1 MSNQNMTPKKH
12 KYLDENSSQ
21 ILDYDSELNGK
32 LISPPY
38 TSDESSHPNHQHND
52 HLNHQHNLRH
62 RNSYRASISTN
73 NTLSSPRSSE
83 VMGEMIYDSGNNS
96 IDMGKNM
103 MGVNKE
109 SYMIMNHENEK
120 IIPNNTKSPIGQ
132 TIDDLV
138 IQRLSSSKRKKMR
151 RIPSSSRNISSKMEM
166 EINHQKNVI
175 NIANDEP
182 NTRNYNS
189 SSFKFTSLID
199 TNSEEFNSMPH
210 SMQKK
215 ILQMI
220 RNRQSAQ
227 KHRDKQKIERQNLIQ
242 ENMSLRARIVEL
254 TNELQ
259 ELRAK
264 QLAILE
270 QEGMLSHIKNGYR
283 FTNYNMNTQL
293 SNISGNIIASK
304 RIDNINNGVNNRN
317 SLGNEDTEINHHN
330 IICNDNLLNEKSKT
344 KIDNIGVKSQEIDC
358 GFDFVPVD
366 EYSNIGI
373 WNSICD
379 TGHVNANSGNH
390 PTVNN
395 NNIVRNGNLCNQLT
409 IHPNIDVLPWI
420 GGVGVGGVGGVGGVV
435 TWNKQSNFVEDMLIS
450 SK

>member
-1 MSNQNMTPKKH
+1 MNNQNITPKKH
-12 KYLDENSSQ
+12 KYVNENSSQ
-21 ILDYDSELNGK
+21 MLDYENELNGK

-38 TSDESSHPNHQHND
+38 TSDESSHSNHQSND
-52 HLNHQHNLRH
+52 RLNHQHNLRH
-62 RNSYRASISTN
+62 INSYRASISTN

-83 VMGEMIYDSGNNS
+83 VIGEMIYDSGNNS
-96 IDMGKNM
+96 VDIGKNM
-103 MGVNKE
+103 IGVNKE
-109 SYMIMNHENEK
+109 NYILMNHENEK
-120 IIPNNTKSPIGQ
+120 NIPSNSKSSISQ
-132 TIDDLV
+132 NIDDLV
-138 IQRLSSSKRKKMR
+138 IQRISSSKRKRMR
-151 RIPSSSRNISSKMEM
+151 RIPSSSRNISSKIEM
-166 EINHQKNVI
+166 EINHQKSLI
-175 NIANDEP
+175 NINNDEP
-182 NTRNYNS
+182 NTRNYNP

-242 ENMSLRARIVEL
+242 ENISLRAKIVEL

-264 QLAILE
+264 QFAILE

-293 SNISGNIIASK
+293 SNINGNIIASK
-304 RIDNINNGVNNRN
+304 RIDNINNCVNNRN
-317 SLGNEDTEINHHN
+317 SLGNEDTEITHHN

-344 KIDNIGVKSQEIDC
+344 KIDNIGVKNQEIDC
-358 GFDFVPVD
+358 GFDFAPVD

-379 TGHVNANSGNH
+379 TGHGNTTTNGNH
-390 PTVNN
+390 HLTANN
-395 NNIVRNGNLCNQLT
+395 SNIVRSNNFCNQLT

-420 GGVGVGGVGGVGGVV
+420 GSVGVGGVV
-435 TWNKQSNFVEDMLIS
+435 TWNKQNNFVEDMLIS

>member
-1 MSNQNMTPKKH
+1 MSNQNITPKKN
-12 KYLDENSSQ
+12 KYVDENSTQ
-21 ILDYDSELNGK
+21 LLDFESELNEK
-32 LISPPY
+32 LLSSPY
-38 TSDESSHPNHQHND
+38 TSDESSHTHQRHND
-52 HLNHQHNLRH
+52 RPNHQHNLRH
-62 RNSYRASISTN
+62 RNSYRTSISTN
-73 NTLSSPRSSE
+73 NTLSSPKSNE
-83 VMGEMIYDSGNNS
+83 IIGEMIYDSGNNTV
-96 IDMGKNM
+96 DMGKNI

-109 SYMIMNHENEK
+109 NYMMITHENEK
-120 IIPNNTKSPIGQ
+120 IISNKTKSSLGQ
-132 TIDDLV
+132 NIDDLV
-138 IQRLSSSKRKKMR
+138 IQRLSNSKRKKVR
-151 RIPSSSRNISSKMEM
+151 RIPSSSRNISSKIEM
-166 EINHQKNVI
+166 EINHQ
-175 NIANDEP
+175 NDL
-182 NTRNYNS
+182 NTRNYNLN
-189 SSFKFTSLID
+189 SFKFTSLID
-199 TNSEEFNSMPH
+199 TNSEEFNAMPH

-242 ENMSLRARIVEL
+242 ENMSLRAKIVEL

-293 SNISGNIIASK
+293 SNINGNIISGK
-304 RIDNINNGVNNRN
+304 RIDNINITNRN
-317 SLGNEDTEINHHN
+317 SLGSEDTEINHHN

-344 KIDNIGVKSQEIDC
+344 KIDNIGVKNQEIDC

-373 WNSICD
+373 WGSICD
-379 TGHVNANSGNH
+379 TAHSNTNSGNNTTANH
-390 PTVNN
+390 N
-395 NNIVRNGNLCNQLT
+395 NNIVRNNNLCNQLT

-420 GGVGVGGVGGVGGVV
+420 GGVGGVGGVV
-435 TWNKQSNFVEDMLIS
+435 AWNKQSNFVEDMLIS